1 VTMRYSDRKG
11 THEGE
16 VSGSNSSD
24 ATAEWLTGGVP
35 PQIQKKLLFFVIFLG
50 LFLKKRFVGTVQY
63 LAAPINYICKG
74 GWPAAPINQRFIAT
88 FP

>member
-1 VTMRYSDRKG
+1 VADWWGASPD
-11 THEGE
+11 
-16 VSGSNSSD
+16 S
-24 ATAEWLTGGVP
+24 
-35 PQIQKKLLFFVIFLG
+35 KKLLFVCYFFRPESG
-50 LFLKKRFVGTVQY
+50 FLKKRFVGTVQY